1 MQLKSKSQSLTKLRS
16 LLDPRRRVLSSWK
29 LTAWRSTSQEQDL
42 RQTLKLVRKIKKK
55 VNIDKPPTLQ
65 VKIVPSFQKV
75 TIKSTMYI
83 QYSYDD
89 MTIQEEE
96 LVKATKKRKR
106 LDVSDAEKINSEKL
120 TSNIA
125 HVNNI

>member
-1 MQLKSKSQSLTKLRS
+1 M
-16 LLDPRRRVLSSWK
+16 SSWK

-65 VKIVPSFQKV
+65 VKIVPSFKKV

-125 HVNNI
+125 HVNKI

>member
-1 MQLKSKSQSLTKLRS
+1 
-16 LLDPRRRVLSSWK
+16 
-29 LTAWRSTSQEQDL
+29 
-42 RQTLKLVRKIKKK
+42 
-55 VNIDKPPTLQ
+55 
-65 VKIVPSFQKV
+65 
-75 TIKSTMYI
+75 MYI

-125 HVNNI
+125 HVNKI